1 MYCELVGFFCIFRYS
16 PENKVWQPKRGKYPN
31 KDMAKIQNI
40 SEIQPTL
47 GFTEFDVLEKYRK
60 SFHESELGKLHSVF
74 PFDRMAKAIGLSEQR
89 LGRRNIFSPLAKIAL
104 MVLKAYTGFSD
115 RQLVEHLNGNLHY
128 QMFCGIMIDPAF
140 PVTNYKIVSAIGNE
154 IASRFDID
162 SLQEILATHWKPY
175 LKNLHVCMTDAT
187 CYESHMRFP
196 TDMKL
201 LWESIEWLYRHIC
214 RHCMDLGIRRP
225 RNKYADVS
233 ESYLSYCKKRKRKAS
248 RTRMLKRRMIRLL
261 EKLIVQ
267 RDEIHKEYGRSL
279 RYTQDY
285 QKRLSIIRKVL
296 VQEKELFEGRKVN
309 DRIVSID
316 RHYVRPIVRGKETKS
331 VEFGAKVNNI
341 QIDGISFIE
350 HLSFK
355 AFNEGIR
362 LKDCIRM
369 QQKLMNVRV
378 RCAAGDSI
386 YANNANRR
394 FCTKYGISPSFVR
407 KGRAAK
413 DEPLRKVLRSELSKE
428 RATRLEGSFGT
439 QKQHYS
445 LARIKARN
453 RKTEIL
459 WIFFGIHTANAVLMI
474 DKVTSRTAKAA

>member
-1 MYCELVGFFCIFRYS
+1 
-16 PENKVWQPKRGKYPN
+16 
-31 KDMAKIQNI
+31 MAKIQNI
-40 SEIQPTL
+40 SEIHPTL

-60 SFHESELGKLHSVF
+60 SFNESKLGRLHSVF
-74 PFDRMAKAIGLSEQR
+74 PFDRMAKAAGLSEQR
-89 LGRRNIFSPLAKIAL
+89 LGRRNIFSPSAKIAL

-115 RQLVEHLNGNLHY
+115 RQLVEHLNGNIHY
-128 QMFCGIMIDPAF
+128 QMFCGIMIAPSF
-140 PVTNYKIVSAIGNE
+140 PITNYKIVSAIRNE
-154 IASRFDID
+154 MASRLDIE
-162 SLQEILATHWKPY
+162 SLQEVLASHWKPY
-175 LKNLHVCMTDAT
+175 LENLHVCMTDAT

-201 LWESIEWLYRHIC
+201 L
-214 RHCMDLGIRRP
+214 
-225 RNKYADVS
+225 
-233 ESYLSYCKKRKRKAS
+233 
-248 RTRMLKRRMIRLL
+248 
-261 EKLIVQ
+261 
-267 RDEIHKEYGRSL
+267 
-279 RYTQDY
+279 
-285 QKRLSIIRKVL
+285 
-296 VQEKELFEGRKVN
+296 FEGRKVS

-378 RCAAGDSI
+378 RCVAADSI
-386 YANNANRR
+386 YANNANRK
-394 FCTKYGISPSFVR
+394 FCTKYGISTSFVR

>member
-1 MYCELVGFFCIFRYS
+1 
-16 PENKVWQPKRGKYPN
+16 
-31 KDMAKIQNI
+31 MAKIQNI
-40 SEIQPTL
+40 SEIHPTL
-47 GFTEFDVLEKYRK
+47 GFTEFDILEKYRK
-60 SFHESELGKLHSVF
+60 SFNESELGRLHSVF
-74 PFDRMAKAIGLSEQR
+74 PFEVMAKTIGLSENR
-89 LGRRNIFSPLAKIAL
+89 LGRRNVFSPSAKIAL
-104 MVLKAYTGFSD
+104 MVLKAYTSFSD

-128 QMFCGIMIDPAF
+128 QMFCGIMIDPSS
-140 PVTNYKIVSAIGNE
+140 PITNYKIVSAIRNE
-154 IASRFDID
+154 IASRLDIE

-175 LKNLHVCMTDAT
+175 LENLHVCMTDAT

-214 RHCMDLGIRRP
+214 RHCMVLGIRRP

-248 RTRMLKRRMIRLL
+248 RTRMLKRRMNRLL
-261 EKLIVQ
+261 EKLLIQ
-267 RDEIHKEYGRSL
+267 MDDIHRDYGAVL
-279 RYTQDY
+279 QYTQDY

-350 HLSFK
+350 HISFK

-362 LKDCIRM
+362 LKNCIRM
-369 QQKLMNVRV
+369 QQKLVKVRV
-378 RCAAGDSI
+378 TCAAGDSI
-386 YANNANRR
+386 YANNANRKY
-394 FCTKYGISPSFVR
+394 CTKYGISTSFVR

-413 DEPLRKVLRSELSKE
+413 DEHLRKVLRSELSKE

-445 LARIKARN
+445 LSRIKARN

-459 WIFFGIHTANAVLMI
+459 WIFFGIHTANAILMI
-474 DKVTSRTAKAA
+474 DKVRNRALKAA

>member
-1 MYCELVGFFCIFRYS
+1 
-16 PENKVWQPKRGKYPN
+16 
-31 KDMAKIQNI
+31 MAKIQNI
-40 SEIQPTL
+40 SEIHPTL

-60 SFHESELGKLHSVF
+60 SFNESELGRLHSVF
-74 PFDRMAKAIGLSEQR
+74 PFDRMAKAAGLSEQR
-89 LGRRNIFSPLAKIAL
+89 LGRRNIFSPSAKIAL

-115 RQLVEHLNGNLHY
+115 RQLVEHLNGNIHY
-128 QMFCGIMIDPAF
+128 QMFCGIMIDPSF
-140 PVTNYKIVSAIGNE
+140 PITNYKIISAIRNE
-154 IASRFDID
+154 MASLLDIE
-162 SLQEILATHWKPY
+162 SLQEVLASHWKPY
-175 LKNLHVCMTDAT
+175 LENLHVCMTDAT

-201 LWESIEWLYRHIC
+201 L
-214 RHCMDLGIRRP
+214 
-225 RNKYADVS
+225 
-233 ESYLSYCKKRKRKAS
+233 
-248 RTRMLKRRMIRLL
+248 
-261 EKLIVQ
+261 
-267 RDEIHKEYGRSL
+267 
-279 RYTQDY
+279 
-285 QKRLSIIRKVL
+285 
-296 VQEKELFEGRKVN
+296 FEGRKVS
-309 DRIVSID
+309 DRIVSIE

-378 RCAAGDSI
+378 RCVAADSI
-386 YANNANRR
+386 YANNANRK
-394 FCTKYGISPSFVR
+394 FCTKYGISTSFVR

-445 LARIKARN
+445 LARIKVRN

-459 WIFFGIHTANAVLMI
+459 WIFFGIHTANTVLMI

>member
-1 MYCELVGFFCIFRYS
+1 MY
-16 PENKVWQPKRGKYPN
+16 GK
-31 KDMAKIQNI
+31 
-40 SEIQPTL
+40 S
-47 GFTEFDVLEKYRK
+47 
-60 SFHESELGKLHSVF
+60 
-74 PFDRMAKAIGLSEQR
+74 
-89 LGRRNIFSPLAKIAL
+89 
-104 MVLKAYTGFSD
+104 
-115 RQLVEHLNGNLHY
+115 
-128 QMFCGIMIDPAF
+128 
-140 PVTNYKIVSAIGNE
+140 
-154 IASRFDID
+154 
-162 SLQEILATHWKPY
+162 
-175 LKNLHVCMTDAT
+175 
-187 CYESHMRFP
+187 
-196 TDMKL
+196 
-201 LWESIEWLYRHIC
+201 
-214 RHCMDLGIRRP
+214 RRP
-225 RNKYADVS
+225 VGPAPGTQEQIQSFRKDRPYGPEGIHRILRQATGGTS
-233 ESYLSYCKKRKRKAS
+233 EREHALPDF
-248 RTRMLKRRMIRLL
+248 LWNLL
-261 EKLIVQ
+261 EKLFSQ
-267 RDEIHKEYGRSL
+267 RDGIHSEYGALL

-296 VQEKELFEGRKVN
+296 VQEKEMFEGRKVS

-378 RCAAGDSI
+378 RCVAADSI
-386 YANNANRR
+386 YANNANRK
-394 FCTKYGISPSFVR
+394 FCTKYGISTSFAR

-428 RATRLEGSFGT
+428 RATQLEGSFGT

-453 RKTEIL
+453 KKTEIL
-459 WIFFGIHTANAVLMI
+459 WIFFGIHTANAILMI
-474 DKVTSRTAKAA
+474 DKIRNRTGKAA

>member
-1 MYCELVGFFCIFRYS
+1 MRISWLFCIFRYS
-16 PENKVWQPKRGKYPN
+16 PENKVWQPKRGKSPN

-40 SEIQPTL
+40 LEIQPTL

-60 SFHESELGKLHSVF
+60 SFHESELGRLHSVF

-89 LGRRNIFSPLAKIAL
+89 LGRRNIFSPSAKIAL

-140 PVTNYKIVSAIGNE
+140 PITNYKIVSAIRNE
-154 IASRFDID
+154 IASRLDID
-162 SLQEILATHWKPY
+162 SLQEILASHWKPY
-175 LKNLHVCMTDAT
+175 LENLHVCMTDAT
-187 CYESHMRFP
+187 CYGSHMRFP

-248 RTRMLKRRMIRLL
+248 RTRMLRRRMIRLL

-394 FCTKYGISPSFVR
+394 FCTKYGISTSFVR

-453 RKTEIL
+453 RKAEIL

>member
-1 MYCELVGFFCIFRYS
+1 
-16 PENKVWQPKRGKYPN
+16 
-31 KDMAKIQNI
+31 MAKIQDI
-40 SEIQPTL
+40 SEIHPTL

-60 SFHESELGKLHSVF
+60 SFHESELGRLHSVF
-74 PFDRMAKAIGLSEQR
+74 PFERMAKAIGLSEQR
-89 LGRRNIFSPLAKIAL
+89 LGRRNIFSPSAKIAL
-104 MVLKAYTGFSD
+104 MVLKACTGFSD
-115 RQLVEHLNGNLHY
+115 RHLVEHLNCNIHY
-128 QMFCGIMIDPAF
+128 QMFCGIMIDPAI
-140 PVTNYKIVSAIGNE
+140 PITNYKIVSAIRNE
-154 IASRFDID
+154 IASLLDID
-162 SLQEILATHWKPY
+162 SLQQVLASHWKPY
-175 LKNLHVCMTDAT
+175 LDNLHVCMTDAT

-214 RHCMDLGIRRP
+214 RHCMDLCIRRP

-248 RTRMLKRRMIRLL
+248 RTRMLKHRMIRLL
-261 EKLIVQ
+261 EKFIMQ
-267 RDEIHKEYGRSL
+267 MDKIHKEYGKSL

-296 VQEKELFEGRKVN
+296 VQEKELFEGRKVR

-316 RHYVRPIVRGKETKS
+316 RHYVRPIVRGKETRS

-350 HLSFK
+350 HISFK

-362 LKDCIRM
+362 LKDCIHM
-369 QQKLMNVRV
+369 QQKLMDVRV
-378 RCAAGDSI
+378 RCVAADSI

-394 FCTKYGISPSFVR
+394 FCTKYGISTSFVR

-413 DEPLRKVLRSELSKE
+413 DEALRKVLRSELSKE

-445 LARIKARN
+445 LSRIKARN
-453 RKTEIL
+453 KKTEIL
-459 WIFFGIHTANAVLMI
+459 WIFFGIHTANAVVMI
-474 DKVTSRTAKAA
+474 DKTRNRQVKAA

>member
-1 MYCELVGFFCIFRYS
+1 
-16 PENKVWQPKRGKYPN
+16 
-31 KDMAKIQNI
+31 MAKVQNI
-40 SEIQPTL
+40 SEIHPTL

-60 SFHESELGKLHSVF
+60 SFHESELGRLHSVF
-74 PFDRMAKAIGLSEQR
+74 PFERMAKAAGLSRQHP
-89 LGRRNIFSPLAKIAL
+89 GRRNIFSPSAKIAL
-104 MVLKAYTGFSD
+104 MVVKAYTGFSD
-115 RQLVEHLNGNLHY
+115 RQLVEHLNGNIHY
-128 QMFCGIMIDPAF
+128 QMFCGIMIDPSS
-140 PVTNYKIVSAIGNE
+140 PITNFKIVSAIRNE
-154 IASRFDID
+154 IASRLDID
-162 SLQEILATHWKPY
+162 TLQDVLASHWKPY
-175 LKNLHVCMTDAT
+175 LDNLHVCMSDAT
-187 CYESHMRFP
+187 CYESHLRFP

-214 RHCMDLGIRRP
+214 GHCRELGIRRP

-233 ESYLSYCKKRKRKAS
+233 ESYLSYCKKRKRKVS
-248 RTRMLKRRMIRLL
+248 RTRMLRLL
-261 EKLIVQ
+261 EKLLIQ
-267 RDEIHKEYGRSL
+267 RDEIHREYGVSL
-279 RYTQDY
+279 RYTKDY
-285 QKRLSIIRKVL
+285 RKRLSIIRKVL
-296 VQEKELFEGRKVN
+296 VQEKEMFEGRKVS

-316 RHYVRPIVRGKETKS
+316 RHYIRPIVRGKETKS

-369 QQKLMNVRV
+369 QQKLMSVRV
-378 RCAAGDSI
+378 RCVAADSI
-386 YANNANRR
+386 YANNANRK
-394 FCTKYGISPSFVR
+394 FCTKYGISTSFVR
-407 KGRAAK
+407 KGRAAR
-413 DEPLRKVLRSELSKE
+413 DEPLRKVLRCELSRE

-445 LARIKARN
+445 LSRIKAGN

-474 DKVTSRTAKAA
+474 DKIRNRTVKAA

>member
-1 MYCELVGFFCIFRYS
+1 
-16 PENKVWQPKRGKYPN
+16 
-31 KDMAKIQNI
+31 MAKIVNI
-40 SEIQPTL
+40 SEIHPTL
-47 GFTEFDVLEKYRK
+47 GFTEFDILEKYRK
-60 SFHESELGKLHSVF
+60 SFNESELGKLHSVF
-74 PFDRMAKAIGLSEQR
+74 PFECMAKAAGLSDRR
-89 LGRRNIFSPLAKIAL
+89 LGRRNRFSPSAKIAL

-115 RQLVEHLNGNLHY
+115 RQLVEHLNGNIHY
-128 QMFCGIMIDPAF
+128 QIFCGIMIP
-140 PVTNYKIVSAIGNE
+140 PSLPITNFKIVSAIRNE
-154 IASRFDID
+154 IASRLDID
-162 SLQEILATHWKPY
+162 SFQEILTSHWKPY
-175 LKNLHVCMTDAT
+175 LDNLHVCMTDAT

-214 RHCMDLGIRRP
+214 RHCRELGIRRP
-225 RNKYADVS
+225 RNKYRNVA
-233 ESYLSYCKKRKRKAS
+233 ESYLSYCKKRKRRAS
-248 RTRMLKRRMIRLL
+248 RTRMLKRHMIKLL
-261 EKLIVQ
+261 EKLLSQ
-267 RDEIHKEYGRSL
+267 RDGIHSEYGALL

-285 QKRLSIIRKVL
+285 HKRLSIIRKVL
-296 VQEKELFEGRKVN
+296 V
-309 DRIVSID
+309 
-316 RHYVRPIVRGKETKS
+316 
-331 VEFGAKVNNI
+331 
-341 QIDGISFIE
+341 IDGISFIE

-378 RCAAGDSI
+378 KRVAADSI
-386 YANNANRR
+386 YANNANRK
-394 FCTKYGISPSFVR
+394 FCTKYGISTSFVR

-445 LARIKARN
+445 LSRIKAGN

-459 WIFFGIHTANAVLMI
+459 WIFFGIHTANAILMI
-474 DKVTSRTAKAA
+474 EKIRNKTAKAA

>member
-1 MYCELVGFFCIFRYS
+1 M
-16 PENKVWQPKRGKYPN
+16 
-31 KDMAKIQNI
+31 
-40 SEIQPTL
+40 
-47 GFTEFDVLEKYRK
+47 GFTEFDILEKYRK
-60 SFHESELGKLHSVF
+60 SFKESELGRLHSVF
-74 PFDRMAKAIGLSEQR
+74 PFERMAKAAGLSELR
-89 LGRRNIFSPLAKIAL
+89 LGRRSIFSPSAKIAL

-115 RQLVEHLNGNLHY
+115 RQLVEHLNGNIHY
-128 QMFCGIMIDPAF
+128 QIFCGIMIDPSC
-140 PVTNYKIVSAIGNE
+140 PITNYKIVSAIRNE
-154 IASRFDID
+154 IASRLDIG
-162 SLQEILATHWKPY
+162 SLQEVLASHWKPY
-175 LKNLHVCMTDAT
+175 LKNLHKCMADAT

-201 LWESIEWLYRHIC
+201 LWECLEWLYRHIC
-214 RHCMDLGIRRP
+214 RHCKKLGIRRP
-225 RNKYADVS
+225 RNKHSDVAR
-233 ESYLSYCKKRKRKAS
+233 SYLSYSRKRKRKSS
-248 RTRMLKRRMIRLL
+248 RTRMLERRMIRLL
-261 EKLIVQ
+261 EKLLVQ
-267 RDEIHKEYGRSL
+267 RDEIHGKYGTSL
-279 RYTQDY
+279 RYTRDY

-296 VQEKELFEGRKVN
+296 AQEKEMFEGRKVSN
-309 DRIVSID
+309 RIVSID

-331 VEFGAKVNNI
+331 VEFGAKVNNV

-350 HLSFK
+350 HVSFK

-378 RCAAGDSI
+378 RCVAADSI
-386 YANNANRR
+386 YANNANRK
-394 FCTKYGISPSFVR
+394 FCTKYGISTSFVR

-413 DEPLRKVLRSELSKE
+413 DEQMRRILRSELSKE

-445 LARIKARN
+445 LSRIKARN

-474 DKVTSRTAKAA
+474 DKVRNRTVKAA

>member
-1 MYCELVGFFCIFRYS
+1 
-16 PENKVWQPKRGKYPN
+16 
-31 KDMAKIQNI
+31 MAKIQNI

-60 SFHESELGKLHSVF
+60 SFHESELGRLHSVF
-74 PFDRMAKAIGLSEQR
+74 PFDRMAKAIGLSEHR

-128 QMFCGIMIDPAF
+128 QMFCGIMTDPAF
-140 PVTNYKIVSAIGNE
+140 PITNYKIVSAIRNE
-154 IASRFDID
+154 IASRLDID
-162 SLQEILATHWKPY
+162 SLQEILASHWKPY
-175 LKNLHVCMTDAT
+175 LENLHVCMTDAT
-187 CYESHMRFP
+187 CYGSHMRFP

-233 ESYLSYCKKRKRKAS
+233 ESYLSYRKKRKRKAS
-248 RTRMLKRRMIRLL
+248 RTRMLRRRMIRLL

-355 AFNEGIR
+355 SFNEGIR

-394 FCTKYGISPSFVR
+394 FCTKYGISTSFVR

>member
-1 MYCELVGFFCIFRYS
+1 
-16 PENKVWQPKRGKYPN
+16 
-31 KDMAKIQNI
+31 MAKIVNI
-40 SEIQPTL
+40 SEIHPTL
-47 GFTEFDVLEKYRK
+47 GFTEFDILEKYRK
-60 SFHESELGKLHSVF
+60 SFNESELGRLHSVF
-74 PFDRMAKAIGLSEQR
+74 PFEVMAKTIGLSENR
-89 LGRRNIFSPLAKIAL
+89 LGRRNVFSPSAKIAL
-104 MVLKAYTGFSD
+104 MVLKAYTSFSD

-128 QMFCGIMIDPAF
+128 QMFCGIMIDPSS
-140 PVTNYKIVSAIGNE
+140 PITNYKIVSAIRNE
-154 IASRFDID
+154 IASRLDIE

-175 LKNLHVCMTDAT
+175 LENLHVCMTDAT

-214 RHCMDLGIRRP
+214 RHCMVLGIRRP

-248 RTRMLKRRMIRLL
+248 RTRMLKRRMNRLL
-261 EKLIVQ
+261 EKLLIQ
-267 RDEIHKEYGRSL
+267 MDDIHRDYGAVL
-279 RYTQDY
+279 QYTQDY

-350 HLSFK
+350 HISFK

-362 LKDCIRM
+362 LKNCIRM
-369 QQKLMNVRV
+369 QQKLVKVRV
-378 RCAAGDSI
+378 TCAAGDSI
-386 YANNANRR
+386 YANNANRKY
-394 FCTKYGISPSFVR
+394 CTKYGISTSFVR

-413 DEPLRKVLRSELSKE
+413 DEHLRKVLRSELSKE

-445 LARIKARN
+445 LSRIKARN
-453 RKTEIL
+453 MKTEIL

-474 DKVTSRTAKAA
+474 DKVTSRTAKSA